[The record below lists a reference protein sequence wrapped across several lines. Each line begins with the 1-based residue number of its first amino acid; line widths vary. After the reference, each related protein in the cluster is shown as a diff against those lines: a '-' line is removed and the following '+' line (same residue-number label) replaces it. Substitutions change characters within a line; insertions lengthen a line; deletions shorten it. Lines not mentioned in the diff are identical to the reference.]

1 MIFTQERIVDLNS
14 FILPQHQDLVL
25 SEPGLSAKIADLF
38 QHVSGSSEARQSF
51 MDSPEELLTERL
63 GVDLRRS
70 LGVSDLNR
78 IFHRLLNSTPP
89 AARGQE
95 KHPAGAYLPLLRQAL
110 AGHSDEA
117 IASAL
122 SRGFN
127 VEAKLST
134 DLRSANQ
141 VKVSTELQA
150 IAELEL
156 HLAAALEAKLQ
167 AETKLKVDA
176 LLTSHLNAETIT
188 EVDLRTKLEAALHAQ
203 AITEARLH
211 LDIETAIETAA
222 KIDTRIELVLRS
234 DTAIQSAIESAIQA
248 QTDTEIDSDIE
259 LDAEAAAQTEL
270 EAESEA
276 DLESDLDSEAALELE
291 AEAEAEAGGPA
302 IRRRRA
308 SGAPLSRFD
317 LQRLAGFVVDHPA
330 IAELLLNAPAVP
342 AVGVLR

>member
-1 MIFTQERIVDLNS
+1 VDLNS

-25 SEPGLSAKIADLF
+25 SQPGLSAKIADLF
-38 QHVSGSSEARQSF
+38 QHLSESSEARQSF
-51 MDSPEELLTERL
+51 MDSPDELLTERL

-78 IFHRLLNSTPP
+78 IFYRLLNSTPP
-89 AARGQE
+89 IAPGQE
-95 KHPAGAYLPLLRQAL
+95 RHPAGAYLPLLRQAL

-122 SRGFN
+122 TRGFN
-127 VEAKLST
+127 VEAKVST
-134 DLRSANQ
+134 DLRSAIQ

-156 HLAAALEAKLQ
+156 HLAAALEAKLH

-176 LLTSHLNAETIT
+176 LLAAHLNTKTIT
-188 EVDLRTKLEAALHAQ
+188 EVELRTKLETILHAQ

-211 LDIETAIETAA
+211 LDVKAAIETAA
-222 KIDTRIELVLRS
+222 KIDTQIELVLRS
-234 DTAIQSAIESAIQA
+234 ETAIQSAIESAIQA
-248 QTDTEIDSDIE
+248 QTETEIDSDIE

-270 EAESEA
+270 EAETEA
-276 DLESDLDSEAALELE
+276 DLESDLDSEAELELE

-302 IRRRRA
+302 IRKRRV

-317 LQRLAGFVVDHPA
+317 LQRLAGFVVEHPT
-330 IAELLLNAPAVP
+330 IAELVLSAPSVP
-342 AVGVLR
+342 AAGEPL